1 MVKGKPYVHW
11 KIKDETD
18 LTNVDPAYL
27 WGTVIETD
35 KGPINEPVIIKNAEQ
50 GKRIFNYDF
59 TPFFANGGRYI
70 VVVRAYGQDS
80 VDIPT
85 EAVFSIV
92 NEKDVEYLTVKYV
105 NYEKN
110 GEKIG
115 TKSKGVIFIEE
126 DTLDTDEP
134 IAHSALEDMPEG
146 CVEQYVAFSAG
157 RWRIT
162 TNDPSDDYYGK
173 AIHYYY
179 ADVTQSGAASIITPE
194 KYKTSSKQLTA
205 AKKELEL
212 RTERKAE
219 VEAAYPNAE
228 SDYNSAMSAYEPLQA
243 EVDRL
248 KGILS
253 TAEPTSTEY
262 QDAEAALPDAEAAA
276 IAAFA
281 AVKETKPD
289 ADLVLNARAALEEQ
303 QVVVDNL
310 TQEVGKYQ
318 VLKAEIF
325 ADVDGEDRYY
335 YAGTKSD
342 AAIPANEL
350 EFTFTKAFNQS
361 LVKQLKKTVKDVI
374 PKGEELV
381 HLRTKYPGD
390 FEIPIAINPDT
401 RGVGYRISIQ
411 ESDNY
416 TLLLSG
422 ANTPKNI
429 ATRINERAENITAT
443 ITKMGEV
450 FNSLLLGTLQEPP
463 KNLETKE
470 YYPYTEEDGTTI
482 INNSALYDELAMSLP
497 VDSIFSP
504 ISKDKYDLDVFRM
517 ELAEVQDYFA
527 EGSNG
532 PWNIEQFRI
541 PQKKQ
546 VAAHEEAL
554 SYLSSV
560 KLAGI
565 FCMYG
570 ENDIQ
575 QAYVDHVSTTEPG
588 GMNSEEVCKW
598 RQLIIGA
605 NAIDRIPSN
614 AIDIQER
621 ALPLYDKAI
630 AADNQYIM
638 YLGQGLID
646 DGYVPAT
653 RPSGFLKDDG
663 EVDKDALALSKAN
676 FEGGKDYQLLP
687 YQCTQYIAGLRSG
700 LFYGAS
706 IFGGQDIKRIR
717 GVGNLEIAPLFADEN
732 KVLWQPD
739 TYVLLNEYGVLT
751 FTNEYGQISL
761 TDGVTTRQDPLQE
774 DEEGVVSIVKYAQ
787 HNVHEVLLQYIGR
800 NITGDLQTGM
810 EVEVRNVLNSMYA
823 TDKTLIDLPD
833 EGYSAFDVEI
843 VLAPKSNTQQLLSKV
858 YVYLKLTPVHAL
870 RQIEVE
876 LTVQ

>member
-18 LTNVDPAYL
+18 LTDVDPTYL

-35 KGPINEPVIIKNAEQ
+35 KGPINEPVIIKSVDQ

-59 TPFFANGGRYI
+59 SPFFANGGRYI
-70 VVVRAYGQDS
+70 VVVRAYGQDATN
-80 VDIPT
+80 IPT

-92 NEKDVEYLTVKYV
+92 NEKDVEYLTVEYV
-105 NYEKN
+105 NYEKS
-110 GEKIG
+110 GKQIG
-115 TKSKGVIFIEE
+115 SKSKGVIYIEE
-126 DTLDTDEP
+126 DTLDSDEP
-134 IAHSALEDMPEG
+134 IAHSALEPMPEG

-179 ADVTQSGAASIITPE
+179 ADISKTGAESIISSE
-194 KYKTSSKQLTA
+194 LYRKSSKELITEE
-205 AKKELEL
+205 KELEIC
-212 RTERKAE
+212 TERKAE
-219 VEAAYPNAE
+219 VEAAYPNAV
-228 SDYNSAMSAYEPLQA
+228 SDYNSASDAYDTAQA

-248 KGILS
+248 NNIIE
-253 TAEPTSTEY
+253 TANPESTEY
-262 QDAEAALPDAEAAA
+262 QDAVAALPNAQSAANTAFDAKEAAKIDAE
-276 IAAFA
+276 
-281 AVKETKPD
+281 K
-289 ADLVLNARAALEEQ
+289 VLNAQSALIEQ
-303 QVVVDNL
+303 EQKVETL
-310 TQEVGKYQ
+310 RQEVGSYR

-325 ADVDGEDRYY
+325 SVDDEDHYY
-335 YAGTKSD
+335 YAGTTRED
-342 AAIPANEL
+342 ATPTNEL
-350 EFTFTKAFNQS
+350 DFTFTKAFNQS
-361 LVKQLKKTVKDVI
+361 LVKQLKTTVKGVI

-381 HLRTKYPGD
+381 HLKTKYPGD

-422 ANTPKNI
+422 ANTPKYI
-429 ATRINERAENITAT
+429 TTRINERAENITAT
-443 ITKMGEV
+443 TTSMGEV

-470 YYPYTEEDGTTI
+470 YYPYTEQDGTTTI
-482 INNSALYDELAMSLP
+482 DNSELYNEVAMALP
-497 VDSIFSP
+497 VGSIFAP
-504 ISKDKYDLDVFRM
+504 ISDDKYDLDSFRM

-532 PWNIEQFRI
+532 PWDVKKFRI

-554 SYLSSV
+554 SYLSNV

-598 RQLIIGA
+598 RELIIGA
-605 NAIDRIPSN
+605 NAIDRTPGN
-614 AIDIQER
+614 AIDLQER

-630 AADNQYIM
+630 AADNQYVM

-646 DGYVPAT
+646 DGYVPLTRASEFDEEEDLLAT
-653 RPSGFLKDDG
+653 
-663 EVDKDALALSKAN
+663 KAN
-676 FEGGKDYQLLP
+676 FPGGKDYQLLP
-687 YQCTQYIAGLRSG
+687 YQCTQYVAGLRSG

-706 IFGGQDIKRIR
+706 IFGGQAIKKIR
-717 GVGNLEIAPLFADEN
+717 GVGNLNIAPLFADEN

-739 TYVLLNEYGVLT
+739 TYVLLNEFGVLT

-787 HNVHEVLLQYIGR
+787 HGVHEVLLQYIGR

-810 EVEVRNVLNSMYA
+810 EVEVRNVLNSMYT

>member
-18 LTNVDPAYL
+18 LTDVDPTYL

-35 KGPINEPVIIKNAEQ
+35 KGPIDEPVIIKSVDQ

-59 TPFFANGGRYI
+59 SPFFANGGRYI
-70 VVVRAYGQDS
+70 VVVRAYGKDS
-80 VDIPT
+80 TNVPAQ
-85 EAVFSIV
+85 AVFSIV
-92 NEKDVEYLTVKYV
+92 NEKDIEYLKVEYVWYKD
-105 NYEKN
+105 EN
-110 GEKIG
+110 GKKINE
-115 TKSKGVIFIEE
+115 KSKAIIYIAE
-126 DTLDTDEP
+126 DTLDSDEP
-134 IAHSALEDMPEG
+134 QAIAASGDLPEG
-146 CVEQYVAFSAG
+146 YVEQYVAFSAG

-162 TNDPSDDYYGK
+162 DPDPDSKYYGK

-179 ADVTQSGAASIITPE
+179 ADITQTGKESVISGELYREIHDNLEAAIEAKAASEVSLAE
-194 KYKTSSKQLTA
+194 KES
-205 AKKELEL
+205 
-212 RTERKAE
+212 
-219 VEAAYPNAE
+219 EAGVNFATAE
-228 SDYNSAMSAYEPLQA
+228 SDYNSAQAAYSDAVAAVAQAQTAYDEASEENKAAKLAELNQAQANLQ
-243 EVDRL
+243 E
-248 KGILS
+248 
-253 TAEPTSTEY
+253 
-262 QDAEAALPDAEAAA
+262 AEATKSEAYRIYINLKNAKDKLDENTALVDELSVEAGNYK
-276 IAAFA
+276 I
-281 AVKETKPD
+281 
-289 ADLVLNARAALEEQ
+289 
-303 QVVVDNL
+303 L
-310 TQEVGKYQ
+310 TASTFLDE
-318 VLKAEIF
+318 
-325 ADVDGEDRYY
+325 DGENHYY
-335 YAGTKSD
+335 YADIVEERD
-342 AAIPANEL
+342 ATPANEL

-361 LVKQLKKTVKDVI
+361 LVKQLKHTVKGTI
-374 PKGEELV
+374 AKGQELIN
-381 HLRTKYPGD
+381 LKTKYPGD
-390 FEIPIAINPDT
+390 FEIPIAINLDT

-411 ESDNY
+411 ESGDY

-422 ANTPKNI
+422 ANTPKYITN
-429 ATRINERAENITAT
+429 RINERAENIVASTT
-443 ITKMGEV
+443 QSGEIL
-450 FNSLLLGTLQEPP
+450 NSLLLGTLQQPP
-463 KNLETKE
+463 RDPETKE
-470 YYPYTEEDGTTI
+470 YCPYTENNGDTI
-482 INNSALYDELAMSLP
+482 IDNSALYDEVAMTLP
-497 VDSIFSP
+497 VGSIFAP
-504 ISKDKYDLDVFRM
+504 ISEDKYDLESFKM
-517 ELAEVQDYFA
+517 ELSEVQDYFA

-532 PWNIEQFRI
+532 PWDVKAFRI
-541 PQKKQ
+541 PSRKQ
-546 VAAHEEAL
+546 VEAHENAL
-554 SYLSSV
+554 SYLSNV

-570 ENDIQ
+570 ENEIQ
-575 QAYVDHVSTTEPG
+575 QAYVNHVSTTEPA

-605 NAIDRIPSN
+605 NAYDRTPDAGIT
-614 AIDIQER
+614 IEER

-630 AADNQYIM
+630 AADNQYII

-646 DGYVPAT
+646 DGYVPET
-653 RPSGFLKDDG
+653 KPSEFEENADL
-663 EVDKDALALSKAN
+663 LLTKAN

-706 IFGGQDIKRIR
+706 IFGGQEIKKIR
-717 GVGNLEIAPLFADEN
+717 GVGNMEIAPLFSDED

-739 TYVLLNEYGVLT
+739 TYSLLNEFGVLT

-787 HNVHEVLLQYIGR
+787 HAVHEILLQYIGR

-810 EVEVRNVLNSMYA
+810 EVEVRNVLNNMYS

-833 EGYSAFDVEI
+833 EGYSAFDVQI